1 MHTWK
6 TTLII
11 CWVAQFFSIMGF
23 SFAIPFA
30 PFYLQ
35 DLGVT
40 DPSNLRLW
48 SGLFASA
55 AGLSMAIVTPFWG
68 YLADRVGKKPMTLRA
83 SLGGTITLMG
93 MGLAQSPETLL
104 VFRIIQGLFTGTVTA
119 YLTLVVS
126 ETPKE
131 RMGFAVGMMNSAVFM
146 GNSIS
151 PLLGGLFADLF
162 GFRASFFVASGLL
175 LASFLLS
182 MFFVREDFTP
192 KASVKF
198 SFFADLRKILLHAGV
213 FPIVGMIFLYGM
225 SRTLDRPVLPLLVQE
240 MVSTQSDGHLGL
252 ATQAGLVTSAAGFAV
267 VLAGLMIGTLAD
279 RGRSLKIGVI
289 CAFCAI
295 GLSFCMVFVS
305 RVWQLT
311 VLYFGSAF
319 FIGGIDPILKVILA
333 RIVPAEQRGSAF
345 GLIGS
350 ARSLG
355 WFAGA
360 FSGGILAVLL
370 GLRSVF
376 VMIAGL
382 FAIIAALL
390 ALLGRGKDY

>member
-11 CWVAQFFSIMGF
+11 CWIAQFFSIMGF
-23 SFAIPFA
+23 AFAIPFA

-40 DPSNLRLW
+40 EPANILLW

-68 YLADRVGKKPMTLRA
+68 YLADRIGKKPMTLRA

-93 MGLAQSPETLL
+93 MGLAQSPATLL
-104 VFRIIQGLFTGTVTA
+104 LFRIIQGFFTGTVTA

-131 RMGFAVGMMNSAVFM
+131 RMGFAIGMMNSAVFL
-146 GNSIS
+146 GNSVS
-151 PLLGGLFADLF
+151 PLLGGFFADLF
-162 GFRASFFVASGLL
+162 GYRTSFFVASGLL
-175 LASFLLS
+175 FASFLMS
-182 MFFVREDFTP
+182 MLFIHENFTP
-192 KASVKF
+192 EKQATF
-198 SFFADLRKILLHAGV
+198 SFFTDIRKILFHASV
-213 FPIVGMIFLYGM
+213 LPIVGMIFLYGI
-225 SRTLDRPVLPLLVQE
+225 SRTMERPVLPLLVQDI
-240 MVSTQSDGHLGL
+240 VTLQPGSPGL
-252 ATQAGLVTSAAGFAV
+252 ATQSGIVTSAAGFAA
-267 VLAGLMIGTLAD
+267 VLSGIIIGTLAD

-289 CAFCAI
+289 C
-295 GLSFCMVFVS
+295 GLSAAFFEIWVVFANQ
-305 RVWQLT
+305 VWQLT
-311 VLYFGSAF
+311 AIYFCAAF

-333 RIVPAEQRGSAF
+333 RIVPNEQRGSAF

-350 ARSLG
+350 ARSFG
-355 WFAGA
+355 WFIGA
-360 FSGGILAVLL
+360 FSGGIFAAIL

-376 VMIAGL
+376 VIIAGL
-382 FAIIAALL
+382 FVIIAGLL